1 MRENYWG
8 SKAKVIQRACRRY
21 LKRRENAARIVQK
34 MWRERIGGGNK
45 YEKLRDFGTSLVVN
59 KKQRRRLSVLG
70 YRAYMGDYLN
80 CNDKSGP
87 GKFIMKSVGLS
98 DHVVFSA
105 RGEQLLTKFGR
116 SAQRLNKIFLITKT
130 SFIIIG
136 EQLLNRQV
144 SYVIEQNLSINSI
157 SSVSMSSLQDDWIAI
172 GLNSTT
178 QPDLL
183 INTIFKTELVT
194 QMKKINKSLAI
205 KIGPTLS
212 YNKKP
217 GKPHVVKFVTGSTAP
232 ANGDLYKSS
241 TVTVRE
247 GLPASS
253 TSKPKPKGKSILTNA
268 ISHYQNTLSLTG
280 AANSVMPKNRS
291 TSVSKPTI
299 SSRVTPSPVV
309 NPRHV
314 PPAPAT
320 SNGYNSPASV
330 PTPSH
335 SYGSASVPA
344 SQQVP
349 PRRTL
354 DPAHHSL
361 DPGRSAASAA
371 AASAYHPAS
380 RPSRKPVPPSS
391 SRKPVP
397 AAPRSRNKPPAPHPH
412 AKPHPKP
419 HPQPVSRPVQQQ
431 QSVPTPPPPPPP
443 PEPET
448 PKWPLFEVQYDFPG
462 APNNP
467 SALPV
472 SKGDILYI
480 TQEAPGGW
488 SLAKTRDETKE
499 GWVPTAYIAPYTPPA
514 NGLPTPAATPA
525 PAVQQGAMANGLAAA
540 LLNKKQEESSMAT
553 DLAAAIRQKARRESD
568 DEDDDDD
575 DW

>member
-1 MRENYWG
+1 
-8 SKAKVIQRACRRY
+8 
-21 LKRRENAARIVQK
+21 
-34 MWRERIGGGNK
+34 
-45 YEKLRDFGTSLVVN
+45 
-59 KKQRRRLSVLG
+59 
-70 YRAYMGDYLN
+70 
-80 CNDKSGP
+80 
-87 GKFIMKSVGLS
+87 
-98 DHVVFSA
+98 
-105 RGEQLLTKFGR
+105 
-116 SAQRLNKIFLITKT
+116 
-130 SFIIIG
+130 
-136 EQLLNRQV
+136 
-144 SYVIEQNLSINSI
+144 
-157 SSVSMSSLQDDWIAI
+157 
-172 GLNSTT
+172 
-178 QPDLL
+178 
-183 INTIFKTELVT
+183 
-194 QMKKINKSLAI
+194 MKKINKSLAI

-232 ANGDLYKSS
+232 ANGDSYKSS

-268 ISHYQNTLSLTG
+268 ISRYQNTLSLTG
-280 AANSVMPKNRS
+280 AANSVMPKNSS

-314 PPAPAT
+314 PPAPVT
-320 SNGYNSPASV
+320 SNGFNSPASV
-330 PTPSH
+330 PARTNVPTPSH
-335 SYGSASVPA
+335 NYGSTSA

-354 DPAHHSL
+354 DPSHHSL
-361 DPGRSAASAA
+361 DPGRTAASAA
-371 AASAYHPAS
+371 SSAYRPAS
-380 RPSRKPVPPSS
+380 RPSRNPVPPSAGS
-391 SRKPVP
+391 KPSKKPVP
-397 AAPRSRNKPPAPHPH
+397 TAPRSRKKPPAPHPH

-419 HPQPVSRPVQQQ
+419 HPQPVSRPTQQQQQQQ
-431 QSVPTPPPPPPP
+431 QSTPTPPPPPPPP

-472 SKGDILYI
+472 TKGTILYI
-480 TQEAPGGW
+480 TQEAGGGW

-514 NGLPTPAATPA
+514 NGLPTPVTTPA
-525 PAVQQGAMANGLAAA
+525 PAAQQGAMANGLAAA